1 MKNLVNLL
9 IGVSVLTLIVAVI
22 SRLALKPILGIQA
35 QAMADVTVILLLL
48 AIALSVKK

>member
-9 IGVSVLTLIVAVI
+9 IGLSVVSLILAI
-22 SRLALKPILGIQA
+22 IARLSLRPILGVQSPGIA
-35 QAMADVTVILLLL
+35 AFTVILLLL